1 MVFALA
7 NLSLQ
12 MLERLVPPELTP
24 RSAFYSRDD
33 NTHNMTCNRIMK
45 LTRELNK
52 TNYFPPL
59 AQVWQLQAEQE
70 LLLDS
75 WSFWLTV
82 HLLQPFCLGS

>member
-1 MVFALA
+1 MVLALA

-24 RSAFYSRDD
+24 RSAFYSRDG

-75 WSFWLTV
+75 
-82 HLLQPFCLGS
+82 

>member
-52 TNYFPPL
+52 TNYFTHSGL
-59 AQVWQLQAEQE
+59 AATSRAGVAVG
-70 LLLDS
+70 LLVFLANS
-75 WSFWLTV
+75 TPSPA
-82 HLLQPFCLGS
+82 LLPWKLN